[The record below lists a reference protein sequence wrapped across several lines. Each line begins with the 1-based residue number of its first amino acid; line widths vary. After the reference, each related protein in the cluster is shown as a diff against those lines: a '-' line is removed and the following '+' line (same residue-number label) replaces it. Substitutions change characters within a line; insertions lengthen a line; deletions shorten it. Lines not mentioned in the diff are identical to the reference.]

1 MLFAGQRRFLILAI
15 ALLLAAGLL
24 VSVPIDQG
32 TNSSAN
38 VEGDASALDPAD
50 FSIEFHRGQLV
61 LSGFTASAKHEQA
74 LAGIIEKEFGASE
87 PSLRYRPGVL
97 LSDDWVPVT
106 TLLLSAFATTQSASA
121 TVTEHGITIRG
132 VSSTPE
138 PWYERL
144 NALRNV
150 MPEQMTIDYDVV
162 IVDDVSSLSTLCER
176 AFARSLG
183 TAIEFRQSSV
193 EIRTSSYVTLDRIV
207 EVANDCRAGAIAIRG
222 HSDATGDETWNRQ
235 LSRARAQA
243 VADHLIARGIEASR
257 FVVAGLGSSEPIAD
271 NSTAAGR
278 GLNRRIEFE
287 FLQPSL

>member
-1 MLFAGQRRFLILAI
+1 LFTGQRRLKILAL

-24 VSVPIDQG
+24 VSVSIDQG
-32 TNSSAN
+32 TNSSGD
-38 VEGDASALDPAD
+38 VEGDASALDPAN
-50 FSIEFHRGQLV
+50 FSMKFHRGQLV

-74 LAGIIEKEFGASE
+74 LARIIAKEFGASE
-87 PSLRYRPGVL
+87 PTLRYRPGVL

-106 TLLLSAFATTQSASA
+106 TQLLSAFATTQSASA
-121 TVTEHGITIRG
+121 TVTEHAITIRG

-138 PWYERL
+138 PWYEHL

-150 MPEQMTIDYDVV
+150 LPEQMTIDHDVV
-162 IVDDVSSLSTLCER
+162 IVDDVSSLSALCER

-193 EIRTSSYVTLDRIV
+193 EIRTSSYATLDRIV

-222 HSDATGDETWNRQ
+222 HSDATGDEAWNRQ

-243 VADHLIARGIEASR
+243 VADHLITRGIEASR
-257 FVVAGLGSSEPIAD
+257 LVVAGLGSSQPIAD
-271 NSTAAGR
+271 NSTAVGR

-287 FLQPSL
+287 LLQPSL

>member
-1 MLFAGQRRFLILAI
+1 MFASLRHLEILAL

-24 VSVPIDQG
+24 VSVSIDQG
-32 TNSSAN
+32 TNSSGD
-38 VEGDASALDPAD
+38 VEGDASALDPAN
-50 FSIEFHRGQLV
+50 FSMKFHRGQLV

-74 LAGIIEKEFGASE
+74 LARIIAKEFGASA
-87 PSLRYRPGVL
+87 PTLRYRPGVL
-97 LSDDWVPVT
+97 LSDEWVPVT
-106 TLLLSAFATTQSASA
+106 TQLLSALATTQSASA
-121 TVTEHGITIRG
+121 TVTEHAITIRG

-138 PWYERL
+138 PWYEHL

-150 MPEQMTIDYDVV
+150 LPEKMTIDHDVV
-162 IVDDVSSLSTLCER
+162 IVGDVSSLSALCER

-193 EIRTSSYVTLDRIV
+193 EIRTSSYATLDRIV

-222 HSDATGDETWNRQ
+222 HSDATGDEAWNRQ

-243 VADHLIARGIEASR
+243 VADHLITRGIEASR
-257 FVVAGLGSSEPIAD
+257 FVVAGLGSSQPIAD
-271 NSTAAGR
+271 NSTAVGR

-287 FLQPSL
+287 LLQPSL